1 MGHRSEKEGELG
13 AGWGVMGN
21 FSISVS
27 YLNIAYKTLLQVLI
41 NLNFLSKI
49 CCNCVTFLHYL
60 SHMSWSIVTLC
71 PILFTKHFAY
81 VKLFLQWDFK
91 LLKDRSFVM
100 LLLWVCSVTFDS
112 LRPSR
117 VQPARFLCP
126 WNVPGKKYWNGLPF
140 LPLRIF
146 PTQGSNLHLLHW

>member
-60 SHMSWSIVTLC
+60 SHMS
-71 PILFTKHFAY
+71 
-81 VKLFLQWDFK
+81 
-91 LLKDRSFVM
+91 
-100 LLLWVCSVTFDS
+100 
-112 LRPSR
+112 
-117 VQPARFLCP
+117 
-126 WNVPGKKYWNGLPF
+126 
-140 LPLRIF
+140 
-146 PTQGSNLHLLHW
+146 